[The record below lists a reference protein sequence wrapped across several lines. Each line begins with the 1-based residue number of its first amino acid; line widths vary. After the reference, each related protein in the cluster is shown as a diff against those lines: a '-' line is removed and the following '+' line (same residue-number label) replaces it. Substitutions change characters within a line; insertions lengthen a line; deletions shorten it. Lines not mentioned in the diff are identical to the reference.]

1 MDKRPSAINAI
12 WLGMILLST
21 VVAAY
26 TGRMEATTL
35 ASFEGAKNAVTL
47 AIGLVGVM
55 ALWLG
60 ILRVAEAGGLTV
72 LVARALRPIMIRLFP
87 DVPSEHP
94 AMAAMILNF
103 TTNALG
109 LGNAATP
116 IGIKA
121 MQELDRLNPQKGTA
135 TDAMCLFLAINTS
148 HLALLPTGVM
158 GVRASAGCTSPA
170 AILLPSILAPACG
183 MVVAVLLAKWFARR
197 DPLRSQP
204 DLAEGRQPETSAAQP
219 GATTPEPPADV
230 SPPGRVARVVALAAL
245 GLLVAAVPYRLFVAH
260 DEGRLGLGHA
270 STTAAAQWLIPL
282 LMCTFLLFGY
292 FRGVRVYEALTEGAK
307 DGFQVAVRIIPYM
320 VAIFVGIAMLRASGA
335 LDLLVALIDPLTSRV
350 GMPAEAAPMLFLR
363 PLSGNGSFAF
373 MAEMTQRDPDGF
385 LSYLLAVMQGSTET
399 TFYVLAVY
407 FGAIAVRRTRYALTV
422 GLLAD
427 VVAFTAALLFSRL
440 FY

>member
-47 AIGLVGVM
+47 AIGLIGVM

-60 ILRVAEAGGLTV
+60 ILKVAEAGGLMS

-87 DVPSEHP
+87 DVPADHP
-94 AMAAMILNF
+94 AMSAMILNF

-121 MQELDRLNPQKGTA
+121 MQELNRLSPQKGTA

-158 GVRASAGCTSPA
+158 GVRTSAGCASPA
-170 AILLPSILAPACG
+170 AILIPSILAPACG
-183 MVVAVLLAKWFARR
+183 MVAAVLLAKWFARR
-197 DPLRSQP
+197 NPLRSRPEPVEDRPAEAAGAQP
-204 DLAEGRQPETSAAQP
+204 SAAP
-219 GATTPEPPADV
+219 AEPAVDV
-230 SPPGRVARVVALAAL
+230 SPPGPVARVVALVAL
-245 GLLVAAVPYRLFVAH
+245 GLLAAAVPYRLYIAH
-260 DEGRLGLGHA
+260 SEARLGLGHA
-270 STTAAAQWLIPL
+270 SATAAAQWLIPL
-282 LMCTFLLFGY
+282 LMCAFLLFGY
-292 FRGVRVYEALTEGAK
+292 FRGVKVYEALTEGAK

-320 VAIFVGIAMLRASGA
+320 VAIFTGIAMLRASGA
-335 LDLLVALIDPLTSRV
+335 LDLLVALINPLTSRV

-363 PLSGNGSFAF
+363 PLSGNGAFAF
-373 MAEMTQRDPDGF
+373 MAEMTQRDPNGF
-385 LSYLLAVMQGSTET
+385 LSYLLGVMQGSTET

-407 FGAIAVRRTRYALTV
+407 FGAVAVRRTRYALTV

-427 VVAFTAALLFSRL
+427 VVAFAAALLFARL